1 MSDRSNMSKVE
12 RPEWPTSKPTAAEL
26 IHYAV
31 EWGSWLNGLA
41 WGYVEAGAFNEGEV
55 EKLLRYSKAS
65 SQMQHMFD
73 MALLLKALVEH
84 APAQANEAAGE
95 LWSAA
100 DAGDSYG
107 EWLWEWA
114 RDEGLDGDAL
124 YDDGKATALQS
135 VEGDQ

>member
-1 MSDRSNMSKVE
+1 MTT
-12 RPEWPTSKPTAAEL
+12 RPEWPSTKPTAADL

-31 EWGSWLNGLA
+31 GWGNWLNGLA
-41 WGYVEAGAFNEGEV
+41 WGHIDGGAFEPDAG

-84 APAQANEAAGE
+84 APGQADAVAAE

-114 RDEGLDGDAL
+114 RAEGLDGDAL
-124 YDDGKATALQS
+124 YADGKAAAAVVTP
-135 VEGDQ
+135 